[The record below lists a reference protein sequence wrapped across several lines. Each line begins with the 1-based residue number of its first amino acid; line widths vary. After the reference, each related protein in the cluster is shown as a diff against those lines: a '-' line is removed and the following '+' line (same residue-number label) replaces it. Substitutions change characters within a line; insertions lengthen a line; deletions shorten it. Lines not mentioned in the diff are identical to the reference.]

1 MINREIVENAAR
13 KYDGEKYPELFY
25 LHHLLILRNTK
36 EINELVS
43 RAVKYLFL
51 WKLGKVRSRQTPH
64 GSQLKFSDTK
74 GRWYYSTPITES
86 HDRVIT
92 KAIQEERLKVAI
104 AFRDGR
110 VNYDEFKA
118 YASELTS
125 STIVLPSFYVHM
137 WCPFQY
143 PVFDKKVWMF
153 FRVQKGRSVSR
164 YSKPSSWNE
173 FEVYTD
179 FFKGIVNNTGLDW
192 RTVDCGLWVL
202 GGDLRKTL
210 ETQDVVS
217 RKDGEVISSDVCD
230 QKGEFNMIPS
240 ELLDKVCSAVNQYW
254 ESIPFKHRGI
264 KISRELIKITME
276 LLNAEPTKELP
287 QNCRNDVKERTPD
300 GLDRRI
306 KENLNSDLR
315 TANIISDVLKSAGI
329 VDTIPI
335 RNLKTGRSV
344 KGTKLVQEWG
354 W

>member
-1 MINREIVENAAR
+1 MVNREIVENAAR

-25 LHHLLILRNTK
+25 IYHLLILRNTE

-64 GSQLKFSDTK
+64 GCQLKFSDTK
-74 GRWYYSTPITES
+74 GRWYYSTRITKS
-86 HDRVIT
+86 HDQVIT
-92 KAIQEERLKVAI
+92 KAIQEERLKAAI

-110 VNYDEFKA
+110 VKYDEFKA

-137 WCPFQY
+137 WRPFQY
-143 PVFDKKVWMF
+143 PIFDKKVWTF
-153 FRVQKGRSVSR
+153 FRVQKERSVSR
-164 YSKPSSWNE
+164 YSKPSLWNE

-192 RTVDCGLWVL
+192 RTVDYGLWVL

-210 ETQDVVS
+210 EPQDVVS
-217 RKDGEVISSDVCD
+217 REKGKVISSDFCG
-230 QKGEFNMIPS
+230 QKGEFNIIPS
-240 ELLDKVCSAVNQYW
+240 ELLDKACSAVNQYW
-254 ESIPFKHRGI
+254 ESVPFRHRGI
-264 KISRELIKITME
+264 KISRELIEITME
-276 LLNAEPTKELP
+276 LLNAESRKELP

-306 KENLNSDLR
+306 KESLNSDLR
-315 TANIISDVLKSAGI
+315 TANIISDVLESAGI
-329 VDTIPI
+329 VDIILI
-335 RNLKTGRSV
+335 RNPKTGRNV
-344 KGTKLVQEWG
+344 KGTRLIQEWG

>member
-1 MINREIVENAAR
+1 
-13 KYDGEKYPELFY
+13 
-25 LHHLLILRNTK
+25 
-36 EINELVS
+36 
-43 RAVKYLFL
+43 
-51 WKLGKVRSRQTPH
+51 
-64 GSQLKFSDTK
+64 
-74 GRWYYSTPITES
+74 
-86 HDRVIT
+86 
-92 KAIQEERLKVAI
+92 
-104 AFRDGR
+104 
-110 VNYDEFKA
+110 
-118 YASELTS
+118 
-125 STIVLPSFYVHM
+125 
-137 WCPFQY
+137 
-143 PVFDKKVWMF
+143 
-153 FRVQKGRSVSR
+153 
-164 YSKPSSWNE
+164 
-173 FEVYTD
+173 
-179 FFKGIVNNTGLDW
+179 
-192 RTVDCGLWVL
+192 
-202 GGDLRKTL
+202 
-210 ETQDVVS
+210 
-217 RKDGEVISSDVCD
+217 
-230 QKGEFNMIPS
+230 MIPS